1 MQASASEIETRIAI
15 SLYPV
20 GSKNIILLN
29 CCANVGICNG
39 RQNKLLPLSV
49 QFGNTLRFT
58 VLTSLIYFELKT
70 KSKQNS

>member
-1 MQASASEIETRIAI
+1 MQASASEIETGIAI

-20 GSKNIILLN
+20 GSTNILLN

-49 QFGNTLRFT
+49 QFGNTLRFR